1 MNKTLIL
8 IVLFSCAGLLSAQ
21 ETVPFASGNANQQTI
36 IQPQHFGYLSYNDVL
51 HAMPQYQQAMKS
63 LEELKKTYDQEMER
77 SEQDFSKKFTEYLD
91 GQKTFPENIML
102 KRQKELQQLM
112 EQSLQ
117 FQKEAQ
123 ELLTKSE
130 EELMAPVHTLLKD
143 AINAVGEK
151 HNYAYVL
158 NTDVNA
164 YPYISSDG
172 ENCTDAVL
180 IQLGIK

>member
-1 MNKTLIL
+1 MITLFAC
-8 IVLFSCAGLLSAQ
+8 VGTMSAQ
-21 ETVPFASGNANQQTI
+21 ETVHSDFSATPQQVI
-36 IQPQHFGYLSYNDVL
+36 VQPQHFGYLSYNDVL
-51 HAMPQYQQAMKS
+51 HAMPEYAQAMKS

-112 EQSLQ
+112 EQSLL
-117 FQKEAQ
+117 FKKEAQ
-123 ELLTKSE
+123 ELLTKAE
-130 EELMAPVHTLLKD
+130 KELMEPVHALLKE
-143 AINAVGEK
+143 AINAVGK
-151 HNYAYVL
+151 KRNYAYVL

-164 YPYISSDG
+164 YPYISGDG

-180 IQLGIK
+180 IELGIK